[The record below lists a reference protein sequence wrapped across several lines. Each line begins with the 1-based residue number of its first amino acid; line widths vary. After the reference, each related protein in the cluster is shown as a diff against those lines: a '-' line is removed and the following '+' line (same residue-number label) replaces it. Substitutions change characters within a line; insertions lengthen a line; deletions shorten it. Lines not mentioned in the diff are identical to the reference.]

1 MKNYTFLL
9 RLILIIS
16 IFTVGSETVLGSN
29 INNKNHS
36 YKRSPFGNPNM
47 IQFTLNKYFYGV
59 GYSNVDGSVVV
70 FDSSFKKG
78 IGPEDSRKLFNG
90 GENIYF
96 YVGSEYLS
104 IDGLPNP
111 KGGDSIFLYI
121 NQVTNDSL
129 YKFKVDATQFT
140 NIDTT
145 IQGFI
150 LDKFTGKSTQLNVDS
165 NIIYFTALTANA
177 ATYQQRFVV
186 YFNLKPITDII
197 YLNGCNQY
205 IYKGKTYTTSTIVR
219 DTLKTYYGSDSIY
232 NVANI
237 TISHLVAV
245 TNNVSYAACNNFVYK
260 GITYTSSTIVR
271 DTVRSTQGCDSI
283 YNIANIVITPIVAV
297 TKNIPYSACN
307 SIIYKGIT
315 YTSSIIVTDT
325 VKSIQGCDSVYN
337 VANIVITPII
347 AVTKAVPYN
356 ACNSIV
362 YKGITYTSSTIV
374 RDTVRSTQGC
384 DSIYNIANIVITP
397 IVAVTKNI
405 PYSACNSIIYK
416 GITYTS
422 SIIVTDTVKSIQGCD
437 SVYNVAN
444 IVITPIVAVTKNIP
458 YSACNSIIY
467 KGITYTSSII
477 VTDTVKSIQGC
488 DSIYNV
494 ANIVITPII
503 VVTKTISYNAC
514 NNIIYKGITYTS
526 STIVRDTVR
535 SVQGCDSVYNVAN
548 IVITPIVAIT
558 KNIPYSACNSIV
570 YKGIT
575 YTSSTIVRDTV
586 RSVQGCDSVY
596 NVAYL
601 VVTKI
606 IASTNPTTFSGCN
619 SVVYKGITYTNSTIV
634 KDTVRSILGCDSI
647 YNVATI
653 TVNTPNIPSVLLSS
667 SSIVANGSLVIFTA
681 TPTYG
686 GISPTYI
693 FMVNSAV
700 VQSGTSGTYTS
711 TTLKAGDSVTCSMV
725 SNANCITTT
734 SAVSLPV
741 IMTTN
746 VPLTLLSFQAY
757 LAATNTNCTWQTTTE
772 VNSAYFIV
780 QRSTDGNS
788 FKDIGTI
795 NAIGNVTDISTY
807 NYTDSNV
814 TKLKN
819 EPTLYYRLQMFDKNG
834 HFTYSKVINVDLSLN
849 VEFNIYP
856 NPAKNFVNITGQNIS
871 TIKITDLNGKIL
883 ILKKNINSNNST
895 INLEGLSKGLYI
907 VNITSLTGNKLSGKL
922 LIE

>member
-36 YKRSPFGNPNM
+36 NKRSPFGNPNM

-237 TISHLVAV
+237 TISHLVAIS
-245 TNNVSYAACNNFVYK
+245 NNVSYAACNNFVYK
-260 GITYTSSTIVR
+260 GNTYTSSTIVR

-325 VKSIQGCDSVYN
+325 VKSIQGCDS
-337 VANIVITPII
+337 I
-347 AVTKAVPYN
+347 
-356 ACNSIV
+356 
-362 YKGITYTSSTIV
+362 
-374 RDTVRSTQGC
+374 
-384 DSIYNIANIVITP
+384 
-397 IVAVTKNI
+397 
-405 PYSACNSIIYK
+405 
-416 GITYTS
+416 
-422 SIIVTDTVKSIQGCD
+422 
-437 SVYNVAN
+437 YNVAN

-514 NNIIYKGITYTS
+514 NNIIYKGITYTSSTIVIDTVRSVQGCDSVYNVANIVITPIVAITKNIPYSACNSIVYKGITYTS

-667 SSIVANGSLVIFTA
+667 SSIVANGSLVTFTA

-757 LAATNTNCTWQTTTE
+757 LAATNTNCTWQTYAE
-772 VNSAYFIV
+772 VNTAYFIV

-795 NAIGNVTDISTY
+795 NAIGNATNISTY

-819 EPTLYYRLQMFDKNG
+819 EPILYYRLQMFDKDG

-895 INLEGLSKGLYI
+895 INLEGLSKGLYL
-907 VNITSLTGNKLSGKL
+907 VNIISLTGNKSSGKL
-922 LIE
+922 LIY